1 MSRKTITVE
10 IDSDLAPLLL
20 DYAAYLDEMKRLAKT
35 ASDGTVMAACEQ
47 AVVEQGREHQR
58 RALQQAVQARIDDAE
73 KKGRRSGVAPA
84 ERSAKIAD
92 SQIVKSLR

>member
-20 DYAAYLDEMKRLAKT
+20 DYAAYLDEMKHLAKT
-35 ASDGTVMAACEQ
+35 APYGTVLAACER

-58 RALQQAVQARIDDAE
+58 RALAQAVQARIDDSE
-73 KKGRRSGVAPA
+73 KKGRR
-84 ERSAKIAD
+84 
-92 SQIVKSLR
+92 